1 MRKMNNAVYYVEMS
15 RPKRGYYTCTYHLI
29 TKEPQSM
36 PEHEITKRFFAML
49 EETIRKEPAY
59 YLWTHNRWKRT
70 KEEFDKRYNIVSG
83 KVIPKRMK

>member
-1 MRKMNNAVYYVEMS
+1 
-15 RPKRGYYTCTYHLI
+15 
-29 TKEPQSM
+29 
-36 PEHEITKRFFAML
+36 ML